1 MVFLQRV
8 SASGTGRRRTGGPP
22 TTAPPPPPP
31 PPVAL
36 SAAEGSQPWP
46 RPPSGGTTVGSQLR
60 SEQAD
65 HGRRTHG
72 ATVGEE
78 DLRVMFSVLAD
89 AGCTLCASGPPL
101 LPTDTHKFRRRL
113 ECRFAL
119 LEGAP
124 EQENPI
130 IGQFLSGFSSYVSRS
145 QNLHRILI
153 PAAREGLCGTTG
165 SLPKAESLARVLLLV
180 APLQPRLQHLLL
192 EKLPEH
198 FDTVT
203 VDGQSSLSS
212 SALEDDIARL
222 IVNQFRWLDFV
233 LDPEGLSEKLM
244 EVLSISPSPLK
255 REIIGSLPEII
266 GDCGNCGALVEALER
281 MLQEDSELVVPV
293 LDAFSNLNFACSQ
306 LDQVVTVALSC
317 IRTVDAEHL
326 PDLLRFLLISADKGN
341 VGRII
346 FQIREQLRFFSV
358 PEPFASRHKKLKGK
372 SIADET
378 EASILE
384 TLRSSLRFR
393 NVLCDAIFK
402 ELKCLNQPQH
412 YKAIDVWLL
421 VLIHVNGGSFQKS
434 VEKILKKKI
443 VDGCIQESLFDQC
456 IQGQKNLVKEYFPS
470 FISLSDHLLT
480 CKEEKARNFGIHLYT
495 SLFEEFNDSY
505 SRQEVLSS
513 LVTHVGSG
521 VNFEV
526 GSALDAMG
534 LLTSKYSLELIP
546 ISSHVNGIL
555 DYLEGFNDDNLRK
568 VYEVFCQLSFSHHIN
583 ADSPGA
589 SIQREL
595 VILVRKQL
603 GNPDIRYKKMGI
615 IGTSKIVSILGAMS
629 ASVSFS
635 SSWEANG
642 GEALEF
648 LRVSFDS
655 CKLESSALIL
665 LYDELGALV
674 QCAKLKPAI
683 MEWMGIH
690 LGDFESVF
698 VTDLE
703 RGQLLST
710 GLYVGLEG
718 EPWMNLDGGI
728 SVICLN
734 ILPMLSASPE
744 QNSQS
749 TIRTLPGQLLL
760 LSTVESLTNHGS
772 LEGIDALL
780 GCPFHLPSK
789 KYLDG
794 SLWNSLTEKQKKIL
808 CFSLYYAINWIRE
821 LLNAF
826 SSQVDVGSKS
836 VTQGAREE
844 TTEKLLK
851 RLRNI
856 VFLESLLNRLLKLYP
871 ISLPKLHFDAEFSGS
886 PPIDH
891 VWLIEEKEGC
901 ATRLEN
907 ASLNKKRKYKKK
919 TISGK
924 SDISGNLRQRTI
936 VDAFGTGVLA
946 RDQVS
951 SKASSTVSSSEQT
964 SQTADE
970 EPRPNHLGIIEM
982 SAVPTVLY
990 AQESKFRVL
999 HVDCISILSL
1009 SKRIESSCCSDP
1021 TAELCLHLYLLRE
1034 LHRKLDCLC
1043 PSSKPFKSSPSVEVS
1058 TILHMTA
1065 TDFLGKVRQLFPS
1078 LRKHLDDAVSLL
1090 MNRPE
1095 TCEQHWKDQHASAGN
1110 FDLPYL
1116 VLSNASVGSFVCQ
1129 EVLYCYGKMM
1139 DIRDLFV
1146 YTSIPVLRDL
1156 LEALQPTQRSDDF
1169 IFGVHPSPAP
1179 GNIDYLY
1186 CGAYS
1191 FLEGVLNTACLNS
1204 LNLALEVLIT
1214 LESLVKSIPRF
1225 LKLLEGNGKN
1235 ISMMFNQEVFPL
1247 LQRRLGASAY
1257 KLLAN
1262 NWTMEDHENP
1272 WKDKGDIL
1280 PRIIHIYLRNA
1291 ESTTTALV
1299 ELACSILPQ
1308 APLCRSKSKEE
1319 TAPGFPTICPA
1330 TFVVWYR
1337 TLHEENIAVLEN
1349 LTKGIIFPKNR
1360 KEIPPENAK
1369 DVFWKLQQSV
1379 DVVVSLVHMCKIH
1392 DKVSVHALAVKYGGK
1407 FVDIFLKSFDFLEA
1421 HFQLYKDIVIQMV
1434 KELQKATRTIQIL
1447 CSEAKRGAKRTM
1459 VTCRVPAAKRSM
1471 ERFLFRVKAMLHN
1484 TSNGCSFWMGN
1495 LKHKGLLGQV
1505 VSSQLCANEDEDGD
1519 EGGDGDGEAAPEL
1532 LEADAGDSVAEGS
1545 EQGEETE

>member
-1 MVFLQRV
+1 
-8 SASGTGRRRTGGPP
+8 
-22 TTAPPPPPP
+22 
-31 PPVAL
+31 
-36 SAAEGSQPWP
+36 
-46 RPPSGGTTVGSQLR
+46 
-60 SEQAD
+60 
-65 HGRRTHG
+65 
-72 ATVGEE
+72 
-78 DLRVMFSVLAD
+78 MFSVLAD

-153 PAAREGLCGTTG
+153 PAAQEGLCGTTG

-293 LDAFSNLNFACSQ
+293 LDAFSNINFACSQ
-306 LDQVVTVALSC
+306 LD
-317 IRTVDAEHL
+317 RTVDAEHL

-341 VGRII
+341 
-346 FQIREQLRFFSV
+346 QLRFFSV

-372 SIADET
+372 SI
-378 EASILE
+378 
-384 TLRSSLRFR
+384 
-393 NVLCDAIFK
+393 VLCDAIFK

-456 IQGQKNLVKEYFPS
+456 IQGQKNLVK
-470 FISLSDHLLT
+470 
-480 CKEEKARNFGIHLYT
+480 
-495 SLFEEFNDSY
+495 
-505 SRQEVLSS
+505 VLSS

-629 ASVSFS
+629 ASVSK
-635 SSWEANG
+635 WR
-642 GEALEF
+642 EALEF

-655 CKLESSALIL
+655 CKLEPSALIL

-710 GLYVGLEG
+710 GLYVGLE
-718 EPWMNLDGGI
+718 EKLEWLSSNCTLVLDAAF
-728 SVICLN
+728 LTQ
-734 ILPMLSASPE
+734 LSCS
-744 QNSQS
+744 SC
-749 TIRTLPGQLLL
+749 
-760 LSTVESLTNHGS
+760 GS
-772 LEGIDALL
+772 LSSFIFIL
-780 GCPFHLPSK
+780 GLWKFCSK
-789 KYLDG
+789 KCG
-794 SLWNSLTEKQKKIL
+794 PQGIPMVTIL
-808 CFSLYYAINWIRE
+808 
-821 LLNAF
+821 
-826 SSQVDVGSKS
+826 G
-836 VTQGAREE
+836 
-844 TTEKLLK
+844 
-851 RLRNI
+851 
-856 VFLESLLNRLLKLYP
+856 
-871 ISLPKLHFDAEFSGS
+871 
-886 PPIDH
+886 
-891 VWLIEEKEGC
+891 
-901 ATRLEN
+901 
-907 ASLNKKRKYKKK
+907 
-919 TISGK
+919 
-924 SDISGNLRQRTI
+924 
-936 VDAFGTGVLA
+936 
-946 RDQVS
+946 
-951 SKASSTVSSSEQT
+951 
-964 SQTADE
+964 
-970 EPRPNHLGIIEM
+970 
-982 SAVPTVLY
+982 
-990 AQESKFRVL
+990 
-999 HVDCISILSL
+999 
-1009 SKRIESSCCSDP
+1009 
-1021 TAELCLHLYLLRE
+1021 LHL
-1034 LHRKLDCLC
+1034 
-1043 PSSKPFKSSPSVEVS
+1043 F
-1058 TILHMTA
+1058 
-1065 TDFLGKVRQLFPS
+1065 
-1078 LRKHLDDAVSLL
+1078 
-1090 MNRPE
+1090 
-1095 TCEQHWKDQHASAGN
+1095 
-1110 FDLPYL
+1110 
-1116 VLSNASVGSFVCQ
+1116 
-1129 EVLYCYGKMM
+1129 
-1139 DIRDLFV
+1139 
-1146 YTSIPVLRDL
+1146 
-1156 LEALQPTQRSDDF
+1156 
-1169 IFGVHPSPAP
+1169 
-1179 GNIDYLY
+1179 
-1186 CGAYS
+1186 
-1191 FLEGVLNTACLNS
+1191 
-1204 LNLALEVLIT
+1204 
-1214 LESLVKSIPRF
+1214 
-1225 LKLLEGNGKN
+1225 
-1235 ISMMFNQEVFPL
+1235 
-1247 LQRRLGASAY
+1247 
-1257 KLLAN
+1257 
-1262 NWTMEDHENP
+1262 
-1272 WKDKGDIL
+1272 
-1280 PRIIHIYLRNA
+1280 
-1291 ESTTTALV
+1291 
-1299 ELACSILPQ
+1299 
-1308 APLCRSKSKEE
+1308 SKEE

-1407 FVDIFLKSFDFLEA
+1407 FVDIFLKSFEFLEA

-1459 VTCRVPAAKRSM
+1459 VTSRVPAAKRSM

-1505 VSSQLCANEDEDGD
+1505 VSSQLCVNEDEDGD